1 MLGKRFNQIAVAA
14 TAASMLLSGLVG
26 AHAQAAPL
34 EIKFYYPT
42 AVGGPIAKVMAG
54 FADEFNA
61 ANTDVHVTPVYAG
74 GYTDIYKAIDTQVKG
89 GGAGPDVAI
98 LLSTDMNSLIDND
111 YVVPLDSFIK
121 GSKEADTY
129 LKDFFPAFLL
139 NSQTADGQTW
149 GAPFQRS
156 TPVLYYNQDLFK
168 AAGLDGT
175 KAPANLDE
183 LLTDAKALTKAD
195 GSQWGI
201 EIPSDGFPYWL
212 FQGFAIGA
220 GQNLVGPASNKVFFN
235 TPSTV
240 AALQYFIDL
249 QGKNAVMPKG
259 VIKWNDTPTDFTSGK
274 AAMVYYT
281 TGGLTNILANAKFN
295 VGVGFL
301 PAGSKGYGAP
311 TGGGNLY
318 ILKSSPAAN
327 QAASWRWI
335 EFLTS
340 PQKQA
345 DWTVATGYI
354 ASRQAAW
361 NTDTLKTLIAAHPQY
376 GVARDQ
382 LQYAN
387 KELGTH
393 RGSDLQQIFG
403 LAVQSALTGDK
414 TAQKALDDA
423 QAAADKILADY
434 PN

>member
-1 MLGKRFNQIAVAA
+1 MLGKRLHHIAIAA
-14 TAASMLLSGLVG
+14 TTTSMLLSGLV
-26 AHAQAAPL
+26 AHAQTVTPL

-42 AVGGPIAKVMAG
+42 AVGGPIAKVLAG
-54 FADEFNA
+54 FADDFNT
-61 ANTDVHVTPVYAG
+61 ANPDVHVTPVYAG
-74 GYTDIYKAIDTQVKG
+74 GYKDIYTAIDTQVKG

-111 YVVPLDSFIK
+111 YIVPLDSFIK
-121 GSKEADTY
+121 SSKEADTY

-139 NSQTADGQTW
+139 NSQTTDGQTW

-168 AAGLDGT
+168 AAGLDSS

-183 LLTDAKALTKAD
+183 LLADAKALTKAD

-220 GQNLVGPASNKVFFN
+220 GQNLVGDAPNKVFFN

-240 AALQYFIDL
+240 SALQYFIDL

-259 VIKWNDTPTDFTSGK
+259 VIQWNNTPADFTSGK
-274 AAMVYYT
+274 AAMIYYT
-281 TGGLTNILANAKFN
+281 TGGLTNILANAKFG

-301 PAGSKGYGAP
+301 PAGTKGFGAP

-318 ILKSSPAAN
+318 ILKSSPTAN

-335 EFLTS
+335 EYLTS

-354 ASRQAAW
+354 AARQTAW
-361 NTDTLKTLIAAHPQY
+361 DTDTLKQLIAAHPQY

-382 LQYAN
+382 LKYAG

-393 RGSDLQQIFG
+393 QGADLQQLFG
-403 LAVQSALTGDK
+403 RALQSALTGDK
-414 TAQKALDDA
+414 TPQQALDDA
-423 QAAADKILADY
+423 QAAADKILANY